1 MFDYSDRND
10 EVDYGDPSWPPY
22 KHPGRELFTFSL
34 FLVIVISGLIWGAI
48 KLWSDLES
56 WLG

>member
-1 MFDYSDRND
+1 
-10 EVDYGDPSWPPY
+10 
-22 KHPGRELFTFSL
+22 LFTFSL
-34 FLVIVISGLIWGAI
+34 FLVIVVSGLIWTAI